1 MWNSFIRVGSKV
13 KLTKKKVKNNKTL
26 LFSQRRN
33 GKRLEKRNVRN
44 ITPYCFYRSVSI
56 THLSHTQRLSF
67 LILSALALTVA
78 MCPCT
83 KALAIRPP
91 CGLTSTLNHSAF
103 YLDRLTLFSKRS
115 WRLRPCLTQ
124 FSITLCSLY
133 TLQSSNRNILN
144 TLNPANGLRG
154 KVKHVCHIVWMTRV
168 QHQTL
173 HKWWP
178 SAFKRTVCSLCWTS
192 SLCKCHISNALWL
205 E

>member
-1 MWNSFIRVGSKV
+1 MLLSFRVHNTFVTHSTFIFLDFV
-13 KLTKKKVKNNKTL
+13 SSSINC
-26 LFSQRRN
+26 RH
-33 GKRLEKRNVRN
+33 
-44 ITPYCFYRSVSI
+44 VSI
-56 THLSHTQRLSF
+56 YKGSCNTTSVWTYINSKSF
-67 LILSALALTVA
+67 SV
-78 MCPCT
+78 
-83 KALAIRPP
+83 
-91 CGLTSTLNHSAF
+91 F
-103 YLDRLTLFSKRS
+103 FLDRLTLFSKRS